1 MSKFCATE
9 SDVTK
14 CASGFPDI
22 PVSVVSCCRN
32 NGDSETIL
40 IPEMNFSC
48 NATIFGFIVARNQ
61 NMFLDFQIQIW
72 RKNLSESLG
81 YYKVES
87 NIEINTKST
96 LGDVCSYR
104 NRVVMNHIVW
114 CILNDGLQVSVQP
127 GDILGLE
134 LRKNDIHFMTGVFN
148 NYIFEGQLQSSM
160 ALLNDTN
167 VTITQQIPQIAF
179 NLTSGNEYSVMTT
192 VVIFIVVYFQMSAQV
207 DSQKS

>member
-32 NGDSETIL
+32 NEDSETIL

-48 NATIFGFIVARNQ
+48 NATIFGFIVAGTGLN
-61 NMFLDFQIQIW
+61 NIMSLDFQIQIW
-72 RKNLSESLG
+72 RKNMSESLS
-81 YYKVES
+81 YYQVGS
-87 NIEINTKST
+87 NIEINTMPK
-96 LGDVCSYR
+96 GGVCSYR
-104 NRVVMNHIVW
+104 NRVVMNRIVW
-114 CILNDGLQVSVQP
+114 CILNDSLQVSVQP

-134 LRKNDIHFMTGVFN
+134 LRNSDIQFMTGVFN
-148 NYIFEGQLQSSM
+148 NYIFEGQLRSSM

-179 NLTSGNEYSVMTT
+179 NLTSGNECSVMTT
-192 VVIFIVVYFQMSAQV
+192 VL
-207 DSQKS
+207 